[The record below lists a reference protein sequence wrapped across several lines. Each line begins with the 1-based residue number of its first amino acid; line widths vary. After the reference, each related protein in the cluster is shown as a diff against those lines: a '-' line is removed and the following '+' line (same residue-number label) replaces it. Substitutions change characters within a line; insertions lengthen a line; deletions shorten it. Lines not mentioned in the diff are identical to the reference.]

1 MTYSIVARD
10 PVSGA
15 IGAAAF
21 TGSPFVGGKVLWSKP
36 GVGAVATQGRT
47 RSAYGPAGL
56 ELLQDGRDPRN
67 ALKELL
73 DSDPHREERQIALL
87 DRRGNI
93 AVHTGS
99 ITIREAGHLERDGFG
114 VQANMMANPNVW
126 EYSAQAYERAEG
138 SLAEGLMAAME
149 EVHQRGGDLR
159 GAQSCAMRVVSGNA
173 ASSMSHGVVLDL
185 RVDAHPQPLQEMRR
199 LLKKHKAFEA
209 ANKAAQMAGN
219 GDIEGAFDE
228 YQRAVSLDP
237 EELQLRIWGW
247 VPLIL
252 ADQSGKLDRV
262 ASLLKP
268 MFRADEKW
276 VRLVE
281 RYLEVRPLRTPG
293 LMGQVLA
300 LAGPKNALSDL

>member
-56 ELLQDGRDPRN
+56 ELLQEGRDPQT

-99 ITIREAGHLERDGFG
+99 TTIREAGHLEREGFS

-126 EYSAQAYERAEG
+126 EFSAQAYERAEG

-149 EVHQRGGDLR
+149 EAHERGGDLR
-159 GAQSCAMRVVSGNA
+159 GAQSCAIRVVSGEA

-185 RVDAHPQPLQEMRR
+185 RVGAHPHALQEMRR
-199 LLKKHKAFEA
+199 LLTKHTAFEA
-209 ANKAAQMAGN
+209 ANTAAQRAMR

-228 YQRAVSLDP
+228 YQRAISLDP

-252 ADQSGKLDRV
+252 ADQSGQLDRV
-262 ASLLKP
+262 ASILKP
-268 MFRADEKW
+268 LLQADKKW

-281 RYLEVRPLRTPG
+281 RYQEVRPLKTPG
-293 LMGQVLA
+293 LMKQLLA
-300 LAGPKNALSDL
+300 LAGPERVI